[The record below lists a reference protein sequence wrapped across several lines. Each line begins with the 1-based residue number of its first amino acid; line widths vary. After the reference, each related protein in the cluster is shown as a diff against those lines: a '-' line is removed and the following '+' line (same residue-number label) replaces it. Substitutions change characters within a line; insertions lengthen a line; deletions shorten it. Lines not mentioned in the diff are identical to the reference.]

1 MPKQTKT
8 GQTKTG
14 QTKTGQTKTGQIQL
28 PARKTQHARHF
39 GRVGLVVGGD
49 SAEREVSLNG
59 GRAVA
64 AAFDRKG
71 VAYQVFDGPMALFAG
86 IRQGQVDRVFNILHG
101 PGGEDGSLQGALQLM
116 GVPVTGSDLASSA
129 LTMDKVRSK
138 WLWEHLG
145 INTPPFICFDHSAT
159 DYHKAVEKFGLPLF
173 VKPAGLGSSI
183 GISRVK
189 QPEDLDA
196 AVALARQYGAI
207 TMVEKEVKGAEY
219 FAGVLDG
226 VGLPLIR
233 VSTPREFY
241 DYTAKYES
249 DETQYFCPCGLP
261 EATEADLRTRALQAF
276 DVLGASGW
284 GRVDFLLDEQGQAW
298 FLEVNTTP
306 GMTDHSLVPQAA
318 AAIGV
323 DFDDLVWRILETSL

>member
-1 MPKQTKT
+1 MLPDIKLPPMKT
-8 GQTKTG
+8 SQV
-14 QTKTGQTKTGQIQL
+14 
-28 PARKTQHARHF
+28 RDF

-64 AAFDRKG
+64 AALQRNG
-71 VAYQVFDGPMALFAG
+71 IIHEVFDGPRALIKG
-86 IRQGQVDRVFNILHG
+86 IGQGRVDRVFNILHG
-101 PGGEDGSLQGALQLM
+101 PGGEDGSLQGALHLM

-138 WLWEHLG
+138 WIWERNG
-145 INTPPFICFDHSAT
+145 IPTPPFLRFTLDDHDFHA
-159 DYHKAVEKFGLPLF
+159 AIEKFGLPLF

-183 GISRVK
+183 GITRVTRA
-189 QPEDLDA
+189 QDLDA
-196 AVALARQYGAI
+196 AVALARRYGAI
-207 TMVEKEVKGAEY
+207 TIIEREIRGGEY

-249 DETQYFCPCGLP
+249 NDTQYFCPCGLP
-261 EATEADLRTRALQAF
+261 EDIEAELRIRAIEAF
-276 DVLGASGW
+276 ELLGASGW
-284 GRVDFLLDEQGQAW
+284 GRVDLLLDEQGQPW

-323 DFDDLVWRILETSL
+323 GFDELVWRILETSL

>member
-1 MPKQTKT
+1 MTN
-8 GQTKTG
+8 
-14 QTKTGQTKTGQIQL
+14 IQL
-28 PARKTQHARHF
+28 PALKIKNAADF
-39 GRVGLVVGGD
+39 GRVGLVVGGT

-64 AAFDRKG
+64 AALGRNKISFD
-71 VAYQVFDGPMALFAG
+71 VYDGAQELFEG

-116 GVPVTGSDLASSA
+116 GVPITGSDLPSSA

-138 WLWEHLG
+138 WVWERNG
-145 INTPPFICFDHSAT
+145 IHTPPFMCFDRKAT
-159 DYHKAVEKFGLPLF
+159 DYEKALEKFGLPLF

-183 GISRVK
+183 GISRVSRA
-189 QPEDLDA
+189 EDLEK
-196 AVALARQYGAI
+196 AVALARSHGSTTI
-207 TMVEKEVKGAEY
+207 IEKEIRGAEY

-226 VGLPLIR
+226 MGLPLIR

-249 DETQYFCPCGLP
+249 NDTQYFCPCGLDEELETSLRDRSL
-261 EATEADLRTRALQAF
+261 EAFKL
-276 DVLGASGW
+276 LGASGW
-284 GRVDFLLDEQGQAW
+284 GRVDFLLDEQGKAW

-318 AAIGV
+318 AAIGIG
-323 DFDDLVWRILETSL
+323 FDELVWRILETSL

>member
-1 MPKQTKT
+1 MAEIKLPPMKT
-8 GQTKTG
+8 SR
-14 QTKTGQTKTGQIQL
+14 
-28 PARKTQHARHF
+28 AADF

-59 GRAVA
+59 GRAVSA
-64 AAFDRKG
+64 ALQRNDIAHE
-71 VAYQVFDGPMALFAG
+71 VFDGPMALFEG
-86 IRQGQVDRVFNILHG
+86 IRAGRVERVFNILHG

-116 GVPVTGSDLASSA
+116 GIPVTGSDLASSA

-138 WLWEHLG
+138 WLWERNE
-145 INTPPFICFDHSAT
+145 INTPPFLRFDRRAS
-159 DYHKAVEKFGLPLF
+159 DYHEAIEAFGLPLF
-173 VKPAGLGSSI
+173 VKPSGLGSSI
-183 GISRVK
+183 GITRVTK
-189 QPEDLDA
+189 AADLDA
-196 AVALARQYGAI
+196 AVALARQYGDI
-207 TMVEKEVKGAEY
+207 TIVEKEIRGAEY

-249 DETQYFCPCGLP
+249 DDTRYFCPCGLD
-261 EATEADLRTRALQAF
+261 EATEEKLRQQAMIAF
-276 DVLGASGW
+276 DLLGASGW
-284 GRVDFLLDEQGQAW
+284 GRVDFLLDDSGQPW

-323 DFDDLVWRILETSL
+323 GFDELVWRILETSL